1 MGLKTKSY
9 LYNFL
14 AFAPAYVLLRWLFM
28 QFLSDNRLVYT
39 FVPALIAMVLAP
51 RFKAIK
57 TEAGEGLF
65 MRWTFIKGVR
75 RID

>member
-1 MGLKTKSY
+1 MGLKTKSI

-14 AFAPAYVLLRWLFM
+14 AFAPTYIILRWLF
-28 QFLSDNRLVYT
+28 QYFLTENTLVYT
-39 FVPALIAMVLAP
+39 LVPALIAMVLAP
-51 RFKAIK
+51 RFKAVK